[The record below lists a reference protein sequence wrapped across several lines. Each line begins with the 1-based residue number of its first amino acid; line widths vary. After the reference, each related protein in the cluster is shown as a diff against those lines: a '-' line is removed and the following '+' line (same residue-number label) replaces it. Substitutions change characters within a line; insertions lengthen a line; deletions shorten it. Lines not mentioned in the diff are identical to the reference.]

1 MEHKPYEDINEV
13 EKYSGLTNRYI
24 DTNIKSSV
32 EACPMMSFNS
42 GCYFTHTGTVVLR
55 SNIIMLM
62 CNRNKYITRIIVSIF

>member
-24 DTNIKSSV
+24 DTNI

-42 GCYFTHTGTVVLR
+42 GCYFTYTGTVVP
-55 SNIIMLM
+55 
-62 CNRNKYITRIIVSIF
+62 